1 MGFYLLCILT
11 ASDWEFTGEA
21 ENPAYTFTVIP
32 ATGGTSSHP
41 TLPADGAE
49 GPLFCSIP
57 TGFVSLLFS
66 AGKTSTPGMRMVV
79 VVQLVLLTSL
89 PAVLPRPQEGQEE
102 EVEEVVEEVGE
113 DEDEAEYDYDEE
125 LVGAGPG
132 GKQYIENNKALCQ
145 KTENNRR

>member
-1 MGFYLLCILT
+1 MDSLLGFYLLCILT

-66 AGKTSTPGMRMVV
+66 AWETSTPGMRIVV

-102 EVEEVVEEVGE
+102 EEVEEVVEDNDSENE
-113 DEDEAEYDYDEE
+113 RARKRRKEE
-125 LVGAGPG
+125 
-132 GKQYIENNKALCQ
+132 KKA
-145 KTENNRR
+145 KKASS